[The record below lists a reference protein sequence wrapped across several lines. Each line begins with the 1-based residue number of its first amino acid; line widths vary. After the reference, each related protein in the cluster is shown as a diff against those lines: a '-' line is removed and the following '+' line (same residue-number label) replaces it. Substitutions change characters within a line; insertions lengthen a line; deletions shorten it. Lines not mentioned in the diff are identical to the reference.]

1 MKKNHGRRG
10 GARQAGKM
18 ESGFI
23 DHEKIFS
30 FLADARPPDHG
41 ETADILAKARQLQGI
56 EFAEAAKLL
65 LLQDE
70 EDLAALFE
78 TALYVKNEI
87 YGRRLVLFAPLYVS
101 NLCNN
106 ECLYCAFRKSNAQ
119 ISRRTLSLDEIRL
132 ETEMLVEQGHK
143 RLLLVSGEGL
153 GHAALEYSLQAIE
166 TIYGV
171 KRGNGEIRRI
181 NINIAA
187 LDVEGFRRLKA
198 AGIGTYQ
205 LFQETYH
212 LPTFQ
217 RMHPSGPKA
226 DYLYHLTAMDR
237 AMQGGI
243 DDVGVGLLFGLYD
256 YRFEVLALL
265 QHIRHLEESFGIGCH
280 TISLPRLEPASG
292 SDISRHP
299 PHAVADAEFRKIIS
313 VLRLTVPY
321 TGMILSTRENAGMRR
336 EAFSL
341 GISQISAGSRTNP
354 GGYSQRESGEQF
366 SLGDHRNLQEVIND
380 IVRFGYVPSFCTGC
394 YRLGRTGGDFMD
406 LAKPGLIKQFCLPN
420 ALTSF
425 KEYLVNYAD
434 VETRSAGEELI
445 SLMLTDIPD
454 EKTREI
460 TRLNLAKIESG
471 TRDLY
476 L

>member
-10 GARQAGKM
+10 ETRQVNKM

-23 DHEKIFS
+23 DHEQIFS
-30 FLADARPPDHG
+30 FLDNARPPDHS
-41 ETADILAKARQLQGI
+41 ETTDILTKARQLQGI
-56 EFAEAAKLL
+56 DFAEAARLL
-65 LLQDE
+65 LLE
-70 EDLAALFE
+70 NEKDLAALFE

-106 ECLYCAFRKSNAQ
+106 ECLYCAFRKSNVQ
-119 ISRRTLSLDEIRL
+119 ITRRTLSLDEIRR
-132 ETEMLVEQGHK
+132 ETELLIEQGHK

-153 GHAALEYSLQAIE
+153 GQAALDYSLKAIE

-171 KRGNGEIRRI
+171 KRGNGEIRRV

-187 LDVEGFRRLKA
+187 LEVEGFRRLQA
-198 AGIGTYQ
+198 ARIGTYQ

-212 LPTFQ
+212 FPTFQ
-217 RMHPSGPKA
+217 RMHPTGPKA
-226 DYLYHLTAMDR
+226 DYLFHLTAMDR
-237 AMQGGI
+237 AMQAGI
-243 DDVGVGLLFGLYD
+243 DDVGVGILFGLYD
-256 YRFEVLALL
+256 YRFEVLAML
-265 QHIRHLEESFGIGCH
+265 QHIRHLEETFGFGCH
-280 TISLPRLEPASG
+280 TISLPRLEPATG
-292 SDISRHP
+292 SDISLHP
-299 PHAVADAEFRKIIS
+299 PHAVPDADFRKIIA

-354 GGYSQRESGEQF
+354 GGYSQQESGEQF
-366 SLGDHRNLQEVIND
+366 SLGDPRNLEEVIND
-380 IVRFGYVPSFCTGC
+380 IVRYGYVPSFCTGC
-394 YRLGRTGGDFMD
+394 YRLGRTGSDFMD

-425 KEYLVNYAD
+425 KEYLVNYAGE
-434 VETRSAGEELI
+434 ETRLAGEELI
-445 SLMLTDIPD
+445 ARMLGEIPD
-454 EKTREI
+454 EKTRET
-460 TRLNLAKIESG
+460 TRLNLTKTETGSQ
-471 TRDLY
+471 DLY